1 MPWLSNSREMLK
13 INTDYQTLRVLL
25 HLKITEHVMRND
37 AEIKRVVGFV
47 TYNNLHKIDA
57 VFATAAGA
65 IQSAFS

>member
-1 MPWLSNSREMLK
+1 MLK
-13 INTDYQTLRVLL
+13 KTTDYQTLRALL
-25 HLKITEHVMRND
+25 HLQNTEHVMRND

-47 TYNNLHKIDA
+47 TYNNLHKIDI